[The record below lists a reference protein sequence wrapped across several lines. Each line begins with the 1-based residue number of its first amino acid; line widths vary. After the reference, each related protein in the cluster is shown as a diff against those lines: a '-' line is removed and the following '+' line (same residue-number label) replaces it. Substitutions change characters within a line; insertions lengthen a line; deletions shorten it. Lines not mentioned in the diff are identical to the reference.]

1 MHLLLFFLPAFIS
14 FGAPQSNFPI
24 WPLMNCNETLNAGP
38 DVTICHPGGDV
49 QLNATFSG
57 NVNNILE
64 IEWTPVDGLSDPNI
78 LNPIASVTQTTTY
91 TVTLKHFTGN
101 NLFVNGDFESGNTG
115 FTSDYNYSPNDLVP
129 EGVYAITN
137 NPSIQHPGFSP
148 CGDHTSGSGNMMA
161 VNGAG
166 TPNQNVW
173 CQTIPVIPNTIYV
186 FSAWVTSL
194 VGASPAIL
202 QFSANNVLLGA
213 EFNAPNNTC
222 EWQQFYNLWNS
233 GAATSATFCIV
244 NQNVATGGNDFAMD
258 DIYLSE
264 VCEYEDEVT
273 ITVLDEIVEN
283 QAYAVCTGESI
294 IVGGQSFQNSGQ
306 FEVVLNSF
314 QGCDS
319 TIMVDI
325 EVIDVEAYID
335 PPAAIS
341 CLFPEIT
348 LDGSLST
355 GSYGIST
362 FFWSTSNGLILTNPM
377 SPSVSVGKGGTY
389 QLLVSTDANGVIC
402 YDSLTVIVPYDT
414 ISPDFTI
421 LKPDPLSCQD
431 SILELQAIL
440 NNLPLGGSLDWITFD
455 GFILSGHNTLNPTV
469 KGTGTYTLIVTNP
482 ENGCTATR
490 SVDVVS
496 DTLKP
501 VLALLATPDITCRD
515 TQVIL
520 SAQVISP
527 AGGWVLNWSTANGLI
542 LANGQ
547 SLQPIVGKAGS
558 YLLTVTDTLSGC
570 VSTIQA
576 LINDDLLSPVASL
589 HAMDTLGCQ
598 QDSLT
603 PYLLVLPDSIPLS
616 YLWSS
621 SDGMIL
627 SGNNAPDPVLGGIG
641 NYQVIVENTANGCR
655 DTALMVVIRNE
666 ILPVVDAGPDLI
678 IDCLADSVQALST
691 GTDAGAEMAFSWSLN
706 GMVFD
711 TILQPW
717 FLLPGTYILDVTNTQ
732 NRCQNSDTLLVTDI
746 RAQPAILINPPDI
759 LTCSSPT
766 TVLDAGNSDS
776 GQHLFSWSGPTGGIA
791 SGGNALMPVVQLP
804 GWYFLS
810 IVDTSN
816 HCTAFDSVFV
826 SQDIAAP
833 AILFAFPDS
842 LDCNQPQITLGATAN
857 PVSNVSFL
865 WSSFTG
871 NIISGAT
878 TPSPLVNGGGY
889 YALLLTNNV
898 NGCVTTDSVFVFKDP
913 NLPSVSIAMADTLTC
928 NNTQLSL
935 LATYQSPGSNL
946 SFNWST
952 TNGTIL
958 SGGNTLTPVINQP
971 GTYFITLTDND
982 TGCQTTDEITILQNI
997 TVPPGAIP
1005 TPALITCSQL
1015 TSALMLTVAGSPQI
1029 IWSTANG
1036 LIQGSTL
1043 GAAIS
1048 VSAPGLYQAIW
1059 VIPENGCADSLT
1071 VQVLEDKQQP
1081 VAVAGPDQLLPCNP
1095 QELILNGGLS
1105 IGKGPLVF
1113 DWSTSGQILSGSQ
1126 TAQPLIAATGQYV
1139 LEVTDSANGCSN
1151 TDTLLITQQLPQ
1163 GIDLD
1168 LTPPGCRKA
1177 EGTLGVFGSS
1187 GGQPPYFFR
1196 IQGIDQDQPA
1206 GTSLLLAPGTWSITL
1221 FDALGCSFDTTIIM
1235 PDRQDLSLQA
1245 PNEVWV
1251 VYGDSGLIELQPN
1264 IPASAIDTVIW
1275 DPYLYLSPT
1284 ADKLTWYT
1292 HATLAMQYKVKIK
1305 TADGCDASALIQVL
1319 IDNDPTIFVPNVF
1332 SPGNGDGVN
1341 DRFFP
1346 YSKPGS
1352 VLSIRS
1358 MNIYDR
1364 WGAQVFTMAD
1374 FPADDEQFGWDG
1386 LHHGRLLNPA
1396 VFVWVIEAV
1405 LNTGEVVLL
1414 KGDVTLTN

>member
-1 MHLLLFFLPAFIS
+1 MLFFIVS
-14 FGAPQSNFPI
+14 VAPYF
-24 WPLMNCNETLNAGP
+24 LNAP
-38 DVTICHPGGDV
+38 LPQPPLTAFSCQETIHAGNDTTFCHPGGTLT
-49 QLNATFSG
+49 LNGFFSG
-57 NVNNILE
+57 NEIAS
-64 IEWTPVDGLSDPNI
+64 IEWSPVDGLSDPTL
-78 LNPIASVTQTTTY
+78 LNPFATVNQTITY
-91 TVTLKHFTGN
+91 TLTILAPSPN
-101 NLFVNGDFESGNTG
+101 NLIVNGDFEAGNTG
-115 FTSDYNYSPNDLVP
+115 FTSDYWYGNPGLSPGGYSVQS
-129 EGVYAITN
+129 
-137 NPSIQHPGFSP
+137 NPVVCNGGFGA
-148 CGDHTSGSGNMMA
+148 CGDHTSGSGNMM
-161 VNGAG
+161 VIDGATSSG
-166 TPNQNVW
+166 QNFW
-173 CQTIPVIPNTIYV
+173 CQTVPVLANTNYY
-186 FSAWVTSL
+186 FEFYVTSVYPVSPAE
-194 VGASPAIL
+194 VGAYFNGSFIG
-202 QFSANNVLLGA
+202 SATATSTN
-213 EFNAPNNTC
+213 C
-222 EWQQFYNLWNS
+222 EWVQFATVWNS
-233 GAATSATFCIV
+233 GAATSVTICLEDLNI
-244 NQNVATGGNDFAMD
+244 TGFGNDFAVD
-258 DIYLSE
+258 DVFLREI
-264 VCEYEDEVT
+264 CEYVDEVT
-273 ITVLDEIVEN
+273 ITVLDEIVES
-283 QAYAVCTGESI
+283 QSYAVCFGESI
-294 IVGGQSFQNSGQ
+294 MVGGQSFQNSGQ

-325 EVIDVEAYID
+325 EVIDVEAYIE

-1036 LIQGSTL
+1036 LIQGSNL

-1048 VSAPGLYQAIW
+1048 VSAPGLYQAVW

-1081 VAVAGPDQLLPCNP
+1081 VAVAGPDELLPCNP

-1139 LEVTDSANGCSN
+1139 LEVTDSANGCSD

-1163 GIDLD
+1163 GIDLE

-1206 GTSLLLAPGTWSITL
+1206 GTSLLLAPGTWLISI
-1221 FDALGCSFDTTIIM
+1221 FDALGCAFDTTIIM

-1284 ADKLTWYT
+1284 SDKLTWYT

-1319 IDNDPTIFVPNVF
+1319 IDNDPTIFVPNIF

-1374 FPADDEQFGWDG
+1374 FPPDDEQFGWDG

-1414 KGDVTLTN
+1414 KGDVTLMSN